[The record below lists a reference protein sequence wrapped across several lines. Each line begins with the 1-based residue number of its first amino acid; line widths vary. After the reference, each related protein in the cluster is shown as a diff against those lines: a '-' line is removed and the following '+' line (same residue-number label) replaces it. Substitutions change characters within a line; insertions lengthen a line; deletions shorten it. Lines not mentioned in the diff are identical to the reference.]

1 MISSSLS
8 QKSLKKMSTRGLRY
22 KLHGKPVDRTIVSEA
37 NAENK
42 YSSAKI
48 DNINEAILEG
58 KETDKNGKNFNFNN
72 LLLYIILSF
81 LLIIVLII
89 IFIFLKNLFNK
100 IKSKKYHPQ
109 IDDTSQSQ
117 KKGKVTIEIK

>member
-42 YSSAKI
+42 YSSVKI
-48 DNINEAILEG
+48 DNINEM
-58 KETDKNGKNFNFNN
+58 
-72 LLLYIILSF
+72 
-81 LLIIVLII
+81 
-89 IFIFLKNLFNK
+89 KNLELKKELLKAQSIKEDEINK
-100 IKSKKYHPQ
+100 YKR
-109 IDDTSQSQ
+109 TL
-117 KKGKVTIEIK
+117 VRRTREEIGGYY

>member
-1 MISSSLS
+1 MHNHDIIFDKDN
-8 QKSLKKMSTRGLRY
+8 QRIGFVAADCNRRILKR
-22 KLHGKPVDRTIVSEA
+22 
-37 NAENK
+37 NNNEN
-42 YSSAKI
+42 SNSKI